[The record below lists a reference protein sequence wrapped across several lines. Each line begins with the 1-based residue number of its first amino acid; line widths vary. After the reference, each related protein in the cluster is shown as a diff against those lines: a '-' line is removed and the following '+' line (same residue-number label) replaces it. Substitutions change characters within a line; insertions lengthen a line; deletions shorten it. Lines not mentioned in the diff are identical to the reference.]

1 MTASSKGLITATN
14 RWLHLDYNEHQSS
27 GRHKWYLKCHLI
39 FVCKYRK
46 QLLMGK
52 MQDIIKE
59 IFSAIEQCSDF
70 SIDIMETDKDHIH
83 LLISYPLSISVTSIV
98 RRLKQESTRELWNRH
113 PEWLCKHFWK
123 ERTFWSDGYFVCS
136 IGEASPE
143 TVRRYIEK
151 QG

>member
-1 MTASSKGLITATN
+1 MLCGFLFYAFMDNVYLS
-14 RWLHLDYNEHQSS
+14 H

-46 QLLMGK
+46 RLLEGT
-52 MQDIIKE
+52 MQDTIKE
-59 IFSAIEQCSDF
+59 IFSAVELRSDF

-83 LLISYPLSISVTSIV
+83 LLVSYPPNIAVTSIA
-98 RRLKQESTRELWNRH
+98 RRLKQESTRELWKQYPDWLRH
-113 PEWLCKHFWK
+113 HFWK
-123 ERTFWSDGYFVCS
+123 EHTFWSDGYFVCS

-143 TVRRYIEK
+143 TVRKYIEN